1 MKPIRNYLEFC
12 KSREKLKFFGG
23 SLLVPFDFLKRERV
37 LKCLKFNGFSRFIR
51 LVKLGVVCE
60 SEKKKAFAIA
70 LKSFSS
76 WWVKRE
82 NGSILENYERGP
94 FFSTV

>member
-1 MKPIRNYLEFC
+1 MMPFL
-12 KSREKLKFFGG
+12 RE
-23 SLLVPFDFLKRERV
+23 ERV
-37 LKCLKFNGFSRFIR
+37 LKCLKFNGFPRFIR